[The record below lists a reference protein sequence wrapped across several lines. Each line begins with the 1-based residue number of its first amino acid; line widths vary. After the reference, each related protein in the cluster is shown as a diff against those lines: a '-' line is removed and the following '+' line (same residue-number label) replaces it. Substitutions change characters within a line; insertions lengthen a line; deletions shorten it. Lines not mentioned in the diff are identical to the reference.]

1 MNLIVVNII
10 IEYFYFCIHT
20 IVAVVCCIVFVFC
33 FAKNVSNKYHA
44 EYCMHFIPA
53 EFDQINNLQ
62 HFT

>member
-20 IVAVVCCIVFVFC
+20 IVVVVFVFC

-53 EFDQINNLQ
+53 KFDQINNLQ